1 MDEEEEIM
9 LELLEAERESESTDE
24 RIPYEEALR
33 ELRAKISEAKRK
45 QAEKSS
51 K

>member
-1 MDEEEEIM
+1 MDEEEEVM
-9 LELLEAERESESTDE
+9 RELLEAEQESESTDE
-24 RIPYEEALR
+24 RIPYEVVMR
-33 ELRAKISEAKRK
+33 ELRAKISEARRK

>member
-1 MDEEEEIM
+1 M

-24 RIPYEEALR
+24 CIPHEEVMR
-33 ELRAKISEAKRK
+33 ELRAKISEAKRIK
-45 QAEKSS
+45 AEKSS

>member
-1 MDEEEEIM
+1 M

-24 RIPYEEALR
+24 CNPHEEVMR